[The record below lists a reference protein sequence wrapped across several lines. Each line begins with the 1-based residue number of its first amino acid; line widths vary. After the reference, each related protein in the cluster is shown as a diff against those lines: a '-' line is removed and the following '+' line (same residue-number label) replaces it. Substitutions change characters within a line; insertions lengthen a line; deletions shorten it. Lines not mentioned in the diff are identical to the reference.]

1 MLAIAGGCDENYLGE
16 EQWQRKLSSTVSV
29 VLCFVAVK
37 QFFSKTTS
45 DFCTKTHAI
54 IQKHSTQGWSSTG
67 GKLLICI
74 PCESLCWTGSEI
86 NGPLCFS
93 YHSLPLHFW
102 WCACKWASSSFN
114 FSVGWV
120 FRMGPAFFICGL
132 ISDHISSASVVE
144 EFPL

>member
-16 EQWQRKLSSTVSV
+16 EQWQRKVSSTASV

-37 QFFSKTTS
+37 QFFSKTAS
-45 DFCTKTHAI
+45 DFCRKTHAI
-54 IQKHSTQGWSSTG
+54 IQKHATRGWSSTG

-74 PCESLCWTGSEI
+74 PRDTMLDWLRNQWTA
-86 NGPLCFS
+86 LFQL
-93 YHSLPLHFW
+93 SLPSAPLLV
-102 WCACKWASSSFN
+102 CAWKWASSSVN